1 MGYLPA
7 LCSSLP
13 IIRIS
18 FIGSLS
24 GIRSVTTLTPSVL
37 LILWW
42 HMGREKRICDRD
54 YVNRCCLHSLNRLVI
69 RYPATAPPHLSPEQC
84 LIRLIYTPVI
94 TSTETAEPVT
104 VTEATTTTNT
114 VTSTYHSTVIVTS
127 TAEPPPHPEPSVVTK
142 RAKIQVFRT
151 SNGATVGWMYLS
163 SGPAITSD
171 PSIAGVVSYEILEG
185 ATSASQVRFTLE
197 TSSSTAPGFTAPRS
211 IGLENY

>member
-1 MGYLPA
+1 
-7 LCSSLP
+7 
-13 IIRIS
+13 
-18 FIGSLS
+18 
-24 GIRSVTTLTPSVL
+24 
-37 LILWW
+37 
-42 HMGREKRICDRD
+42 MGREKRICDRD